1 MAFGKGLIGVVD
13 LYARLVT
20 TNPQVNECGVAIAC
34 TSGSMKRCVFTARAA
49 EFSRE
54 LVSVGIGF
62 GDTVAVLLGNGAE
75 FLIAAF
81 GIWRVGAV
89 LAPLNP
95 RLRTFELRR
104 CLSDIH
110 ARVLVAEAGSES
122 IASSATQQCDFLETI
137 WLCSVDKWPWL
148 RSDSSRSNSNLNG
161 ERSANPIVL
170 ADAPA
175 ITQYTTGSSGI
186 PKRITRTHAQLLAEV
201 DSISTVFNVTSSDRI
216 LGVAPFYHSYGLMNA
231 ALLALLSGAT
241 LYWMPHFFPSD
252 AARMIEGESI
262 TILPAVPFM
271 LHLLAELRYPF
282 CFKNLRC
289 VVSAGAPLPIE
300 TAKAFHQKYGVSIRQ
315 LYGTS
320 ESGVVCVQAENRRLE
335 FGNVGRPIPGV
346 SVKIVDQSGS
356 CLGSGI
362 EGRIQIQSLF
372 SATQYENSA
381 SIGESYFENESFYPG
396 DLGELAVSGE
406 LSLRGRDRG
415 FINVAGRKVDP
426 AEVERT
432 LQELPE
438 IDEVAVL
445 GIPDGAAGER
455 IKAVIVTSGSISVS
469 DVRSHCARR
478 LAEFKV
484 PKTIE
489 FRNEI
494 PKNSLGKI
502 LRTHLLSEVG
512 LDPLRWPE

>member
-1 MAFGKGLIGVVD
+1 MGVVD
-13 LYARLVT
+13 LYGKLVS
-20 TNPQVNECGVAIAC
+20 TNAGIGESHGAIVC
-34 TSGSMKRCVFTARAA
+34 TSGFMTRCVFTARVA
-49 EFSRE
+49 EFARE
-54 LVSVGIGF
+54 LRSAGIGS
-62 GDTVAVLLGNGAE
+62 GDAVAVLLGNGVE

-95 RLRTFELRR
+95 QLRMFEVVR
-104 CLSDIH
+104 CLGGIH
-110 ARVLVAEAGSES
+110 ARALVAEARSDS
-122 IASSATQQCDFLETI
+122 ISSSATQECDFLDTI

-148 RSDSSRSNSNLNG
+148 RSDNSHSNRGLNG
-161 ERSANPIVL
+161 ESSANPIVL

-175 ITQYTTGSSGI
+175 ITQYTTGSCGI

-201 DSISTVFNVTSSDRI
+201 DSISTVFNVTSNDRV
-216 LGVAPFYHSYGLMNA
+216 LGVAPFYHSYGLMNS
-231 ALLALLSGAT
+231 ALLALFSGAT
-241 LYWMPHFFPSD
+241 LYSMPHFFPSD
-252 AARMIEGESI
+252 AARIIENERI
-262 TILPAVPFM
+262 TILPAVPLM

-282 CFKNLRC
+282 YFKNLRC
-289 VVSAGAPLPIE
+289 VVSAGATLSIE
-300 TAKAFHQKYGVSIRQ
+300 TAKAFHQKYGVRIRQ

-320 ESGVVCVQAENRRLE
+320 ESGVVCVQAEDQRLE

-346 SVKIVDQSGS
+346 SVKIVDQSGN

-372 SATQYENSA
+372 SATQYDNSA
-381 SIGESYFENESFYPG
+381 SIGESYFENEHFYPG

-406 LSLRGRDRG
+406 LSLRGRDRT

-438 IDEVAVL
+438 IAEVVVL

-455 IKAVIVTSGSISVS
+455 IKAVIVTSGSISIS
-469 DVRSHCARR
+469 DVRSHCVRR

-489 FRNEI
+489 VRNEI
-494 PKNSLGKI
+494 PRNSLGKI
-502 LRTHLLSEVG
+502 LRMHLLSEVG
-512 LDPLRWPE
+512 LEPSR